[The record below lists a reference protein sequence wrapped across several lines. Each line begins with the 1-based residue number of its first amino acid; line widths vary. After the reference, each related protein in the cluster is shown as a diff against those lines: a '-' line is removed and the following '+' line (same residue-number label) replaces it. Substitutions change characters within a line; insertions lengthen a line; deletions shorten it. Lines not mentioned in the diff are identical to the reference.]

1 MDEIIINSAIL
12 AAVAVP
18 VLSGILF
25 VNAATGDCPLG
36 GLEDP
41 DPDAAEFQELATEED
56 LQEGAAR

>member
-1 MDEIIINSAIL
+1 MAETIINLATV

-25 VNAATGDCPLG
+25 VNAATGDCPLD

-41 DPDAAEFQELATEED
+41 DTDAPEFPALATEED
-56 LQEGAAR
+56 LQKGAAR